1 MKITWK
7 QIIRLT
13 KHFFEINQTDIAG
26 YLDVHSSEVSLLAN
40 GKIRHFGKK
49 LDEIYTKLFDP
60 NNPESPAAKMN
71 KDPKELLADLKEI
84 LKEDGIDVD
93 KSIPDNDY
101 EKFVKGILKL
111 ARKNES
117 TESMQNKSTSK
128 KIKNNKK
135 ETISKSKE
143 KSIEPEQESILIKF
157 YQDSK
162 AFAIEDFIDLNPA
175 TTLSPDRIY
184 DAIRFIGRIKRGLE
198 FEYNPDI
205 AKFVENLSTYL
216 HYLKENSTDPDHFPE
231 GFRINT
237 HSITT
242 DNISHIQS
250 LKSLFSSIQEKINEE
265 QIELKGKNLAEYR
278 EAWRENSSKGS
289 L

>member
-1 MKITWK
+1 MKITWI

-13 KHFFEINQTDIAG
+13 EHFFEINQTHIAE
-26 YLDVHSSEVSLLAN
+26 YLGIHSSTVSLLAT
-40 GKIRHFGKK
+40 GKTRRFRTK
-49 LDEIYTKLFDP
+49 LDEIYSKLFDP

-71 KDPKELLADLKEI
+71 KDTKELLADLKEI

-101 EKFVKGILKL
+101 GTFVKGILKL

-162 AFAIEDFIDLNPA
+162 AFAIEDFIDLDPA

-184 DAIRFIGRIKRGLE
+184 DAIRFIGRIKKGLE
-198 FEYNPDI
+198 IEYNPDI
-205 AKFVENLSTYL
+205 AKFVENLSNYL
-216 HYLKENSTDPDHFPE
+216 RYLKENSTDPDHFPE

-237 HSITT
+237 QSIAT

-250 LKSLFSSIQEKINEE
+250 LKSLFSSNYQPPF
-265 QIELKGKNLAEYR
+265 QMGV
-278 EAWRENSSKGS
+278 
-289 L
+289 

>member
-1 MKITWK
+1 M

-13 KHFFEINQTDIAG
+13 KHFFEITQTDIAEC
-26 YLDVHSSEVSLLAN
+26 LDINRSTVSLLEN
-40 GKIRHFGKK
+40 GRTTHFRAKT
-49 LDEIYTKLFDP
+49 DEIYTKLFDP

-71 KDPKELLADLKEI
+71 KDTKELLADFKEI

-101 EKFVKGILKL
+101 ETFVKGIIKL

-117 TESMQNKSTSK
+117 TKSMQNKSTLK
-128 KIKNNKK
+128 NIKNDKK

-143 KSIEPEQESILIKF
+143 KSTEPKQESILIKF

-162 AFAIEDFIDLNPA
+162 AFAIEDFIDLDPA

-205 AKFVENLSTYL
+205 AKFIENLSNYL
-216 HYLKENSTDPDHFPE
+216 RYLKENSTDPDHFPE

-242 DNISHIQS
+242 DNVSHIQS
-250 LKSLFSSIQEKINEE
+250 LKFLFSSIQEIINEK
-265 QIELKGKNLAEYR
+265 QIELKEKNLAEYR
-278 EAWRENSSKGS
+278 KAWRENSPKGS